1 MIDTVQVIYNIFDQ
15 SPERNLFP
23 ACIKHNIGV
32 LARVPL
38 DEGALAGRISEDT
51 VFPEGDF
58 RNFYFRGD
66 RKKQVVQRVAAIVQ
80 DLDLEDVS
88 SLPGIA
94 IRFCLSHPAVSTVI
108 PGMRSISSVEGNTM
122 ASGRGPL
129 PVSALEVLR
138 RHAWDRDFYQ

>member
-1 MIDTVQVIYNIFDQ
+1 MQVIYNIFDQ

-38 DEGALAGRISEDT
+38 DEGALAGRIHEDT

-66 RKKQVVQRVAAIVQ
+66 RKKQVAERVDALVR
-80 DLDLEDVS
+80 DLGLEDAS
-88 SLPGIA
+88 HLPDIA

-108 PGMRSISSVEGNTM
+108 PGMRSISSVEGNAM
-122 ASGRGPL
+122 ASGQGPL
-129 PVSALEVLR
+129 PDSALEVMR
-138 RHAWDRDFYQ
+138 GHAWDRDFYR